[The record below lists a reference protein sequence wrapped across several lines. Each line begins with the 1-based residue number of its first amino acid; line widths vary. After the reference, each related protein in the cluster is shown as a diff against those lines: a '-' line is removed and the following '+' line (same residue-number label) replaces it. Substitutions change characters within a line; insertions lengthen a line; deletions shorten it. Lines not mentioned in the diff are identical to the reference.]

1 MIAYHCDDQTGWD
14 VNLYWLQMAFNFAR
28 HESHKYTPYSLMFT
42 FPPNN
47 PLSNLWS
54 IKELLPDSD
63 KHVNVKDLWK
73 RVAANLKVSHGKVLQ
88 RYNQN
93 RRPVPFSEGDLVLVK
108 TFPQSKAVNK
118 FSAKLSRRFE
128 GPYKIVRFSS
138 PVTVHLEHCETGN
151 YKRAHVSFLK
161 MWKKE

>member
-1 MIAYHCDDQTGWD
+1 MRAKSRST
-14 VNLYWLQMAFNFAR
+14 M
-28 HESHKYTPYSLMFT
+28 HEVKKLRPITDRWSSRSRATRLMPESQGFLP
-42 FPPNN
+42 PPNN